1 MSRPSDFPSSI
12 QQMIWDF
19 FISPGDAR
27 GTTRLGQNIQIL
39 FSIEKNSPRKNQ
51 NNKIHPNLVDMFVRE
66 LVRLSTSEQEVAVD

>member
-39 FSIEKNSPRKNQ
+39 KNQ
-51 NNKIHPNLVDMFVRE
+51 NNKIYPNLVDMFVRE
-66 LVRLSTSEQEVAVD
+66 LVRLSISEQEVAVD

>member
-39 FSIEKNSPRKNQ
+39 SSDEKTAQGKI
-51 NNKIHPNLVDMFVRE
+51 KIHPNLVDMFVRE
-66 LVRLSTSEQEVAVD
+66 LVRLSISEQEVAVD

>member
-39 FSIEKNSPRKNQ
+39 FSVEKAAQGKI
-51 NNKIHPNLVDMFVRE
+51 KIHPNLVDMFVCE
-66 LVRLSTSEQEVAVD
+66 LVRLSISEQEVAVD

>member
-39 FSIEKNSPRKNQ
+39 FLLKKQSKEKSK
-51 NNKIHPNLVDMFVRE
+51 
-66 LVRLSTSEQEVAVD
+66 